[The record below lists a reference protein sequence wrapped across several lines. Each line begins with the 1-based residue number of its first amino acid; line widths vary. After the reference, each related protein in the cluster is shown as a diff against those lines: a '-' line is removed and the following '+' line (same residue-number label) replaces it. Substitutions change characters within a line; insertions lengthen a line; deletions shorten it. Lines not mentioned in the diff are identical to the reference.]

1 MQKLVFR
8 IVLIVSVLAQNLLAQ
23 TPPAKGLEQTAS
35 GLLSQLKNNSGTNKV
50 NILNQLAEIL
60 ANAQPVKA
68 RNYAQEALE
77 LAQDLA
83 YEEGQADA
91 LKNVGVIY
99 QLQGNQS
106 QALQYFLNA
115 LRIYEKRQN
124 QLGIAKTLN
133 NVGIIYQQQKKYE
146 KARQYYERVLKID
159 EQTRDLKGQA
169 STLNNLGDIFYQQ
182 DQFSQALA
190 YYEKSLQI
198 RRQMRDEAGIAVS
211 LKNIGLV
218 YYVQNDFGAALR
230 YLFTSLAIDTKLGN
244 PTSISSTD
252 INIANTYL
260 KIEKID
266 SALYYAN
273 KGYESAGNIGLERE
287 RAEACLI
294 LADIHSS
301 QKNYEKAFEF
311 QVEYQIIQDLAF
323 SETNTKK
330 IEALQTSYEL
340 EKKQTEVDLAHQR
353 NRNQLI
359 IIYASSLGLLLLFSL
374 AYVLYRA
381 NAQKKLANELL
392 QLQNA
397 EINQQKEEIT
407 AQRDLIEEQLKEIGQ
422 KNLEITEK
430 NLNIESSIQYAL
442 TIQQAILP
450 EQSLIDEILPTNFIF
465 YRPRDVVSG
474 DFYWFYHLPA
484 ENGGKGK
491 AIISAIDCTGHG
503 VPGALMSMI
512 GDSLLNQIVMDKNIS
527 EAHLI
532 LNELHKGVREA
543 LSQRATHNRDGMDM
557 ALCVIDLDKKTIQF
571 AGAKNPLVYLQNN
584 ELKEIKAEVYSIGG
598 WDEGEQS
605 ERVFS
610 SQTVSFAHQATTFY
624 MYSDGY
630 QDQFGGPKTK
640 KFMRSK
646 LKELFL
652 QIHHEPMVYQEQI
665 LAENFEAWKGSN
677 FQVDDVLV
685 IGIRVG

>member
-1 MQKLVFR
+1 MQRLVFC
-8 IVLIVSVLAQNLLAQ
+8 IILITNILIQHLVAQ
-23 TPPAKGLEQTAS
+23 TSPEKRNGQLTNN
-35 GLLSQLKNNSGTNKV
+35 LLSQLKQASGKAKV
-50 NILNQLAEIL
+50 NVLNQLAEAM
-60 ANAQPVKA
+60 ANSQPVKA
-68 RNYAQEALE
+68 RNYAQEAIE
-77 LAQDLA
+77 LAQDLDFEA
-83 YEEGQADA
+83 GQAHA
-91 LKNVGVIY
+91 LKNVGIIY
-99 QLQGNQS
+99 QMQGNQS

-115 LRIYEKRQN
+115 LRMYEKLQN
-124 QLGIAKTLN
+124 SVGIAQTLN

-169 STLNNLGDIFYQQ
+169 STLNNLGDIYYQQ
-182 DQFSQALA
+182 DQYTQASA

-198 RRQMRDEAGIAVS
+198 RQQMRDEAGIAVS

-218 YYVQNDFGAALR
+218 HYVQNDYLAALR
-230 YLFTSLAIDTKLGN
+230 NFFNSLALDTKLGN
-244 PTSISSTD
+244 QASISSTD

-266 SALYYAN
+266 SALYYAT
-273 KGYESAGNIGLERE
+273 KGYESAERIGLERE
-287 RAEACLI
+287 KAEVCLI
-294 LADIHSS
+294 LADIHSLLGD
-301 QKNYEKAFEF
+301 YEKAFGF
-311 QVEYQIIQDLAF
+311 QAEYQIIQDLAF
-323 SETNTKK
+323 SEENAKK

-359 IIYASSLGLLLLFSL
+359 IIYASSLGLILLFAL
-374 AYVLYRA
+374 AYVLYQA
-381 NAQKKLANELL
+381 NARKKRDNQLL

-407 AQRDLIEEQLKEIGQ
+407 AQRDLIEEQLHEIEQ
-422 KNLEITEK
+422 KNREITEK
-430 NLNIESSIQYAL
+430 NLNIESSINYAL

-450 EQSLIDEILPTNFIF
+450 KQHLIDAILATNFIF

-474 DFYWFYHLPA
+474 DFYWFYHLPS

-503 VPGALMSMI
+503 VPGAFMSMI
-512 GDSLLNQIVMDKNIS
+512 GDSLLNQIVIDKNIS

-532 LNELHKGVREA
+532 LNELHKGVRVA
-543 LSQRATHNRDGMDM
+543 LSQGETHNRDGMDM
-557 ALCVIDLDKKTIQF
+557 ALCVIDLDKKNIQF
-571 AGAKNPLVYLQNN
+571 AGAKNPLVYLQNQ
-584 ELKEIKAEVYSIGG
+584 ELKEIKAEMYSVGG
-598 WDEGEQS
+598 WDEGEES
-605 ERVFS
+605 ERIFS
-610 SQTVSFAHQATTFY
+610 SQTISYAEATTTFY
-624 MYSDGY
+624 IYSDGY

-652 QIHHEPMVYQEQI
+652 QIHQEPMVYQEQI
-665 LAENFEAWKGSN
+665 LADTFEEWKGSN
-677 FQVDDVLV
+677 FQVDDILI
-685 IGIRVG
+685 IGIRVS